1 MGVNGCDYFAYT
13 IYACIGTEPT
23 PAPPVP
29 TFAPT
34 APTAMPTTASPTAAP
49 STTSPTAAPTTA
61 SPTSAQP
68 TPVPTTAPPSNTT
81 NSLLAAY
88 WDNGDCGPH
97 GNNHNW
103 EWCDRWNFKCQK
115 SVSTDICDSGR
126 AVLVNT
132 QTFISDGNCTYAYYA
147 QYECEV
153 PDDRLVAYWDYGSCG
168 PHGDNHNW
176 DLCGTWRF
184 RCPQVRS
191 VPAELC
197 VSGTAVLVESK
208 YFQKIGNCPYAYY
221 AQYA

>member
-103 EWCDRWNFKCQK
+103 EWCDRWNF
-115 SVSTDICDSGR
+115 
-126 AVLVNT
+126 
-132 QTFISDGNCTYAYYA
+132 
-147 QYECEV
+147 
-153 PDDRLVAYWDYGSCG
+153 
-168 PHGDNHNW
+168 
-176 DLCGTWRF
+176 
-184 RCPQVRS
+184 
-191 VPAELC
+191 
-197 VSGTAVLVESK
+197 
-208 YFQKIGNCPYAYY
+208 
-221 AQYA
+221 